1 MQHTEGPFPWY
12 DDTSGKSEDCLYLNI
27 FTPFYATNKSRLAVI
42 FWIYGGGFTLGSNRM
57 DVYDARPLAERES
70 VVVVTVN
77 YRLGLFGFLTSNTN
91 DAPGNMGLYDLLM
104 ALQWVNNNIEY
115 FGGDKTRITITGESA
130 GAAAIGML
138 CVSPLTTGLFSRAIL
153 QSASVTRRIY
163 NTVDY
168 NMGLAE
174 RLAEAVDCAT
184 KDFTIYDRPTEVV
197 QCLRGKKNHESC
209 LCIYCF

>member
-91 DAPGNMGLYDLLM
+91 DAPGNMG
-104 ALQWVNNNIEY
+104 E
-115 FGGDKTRITITGESA
+115 
-130 GAAAIGML
+130 
-138 CVSPLTTGLFSRAIL
+138 
-153 QSASVTRRIY
+153 
-163 NTVDY
+163 
-168 NMGLAE
+168 
-174 RLAEAVDCAT
+174 
-184 KDFTIYDRPTEVV
+184 
-197 QCLRGKKNHESC
+197 
-209 LCIYCF
+209 